1 MQIDTATDFGARVA
15 RRLDEEIVI
24 WLTTVD
30 SHGTPQPRPVWFL
43 WDGEAF
49 FIYSMPGAHKV
60 DHIRRGSRVALNLNT
75 NKTGGDVVVITGDA
89 VTDPL
94 APPADQ
100 NEGYVAKYA
109 EHMAAIGYTPE
120 SFAAAYSVPIRVTP
134 TDLRGS

>member
-1 MQIDTATDFGARVA
+1 MQIDTTTEFGARVA

-30 SHGTPQPRPVWFL
+30 SQGTPQPRPVWFL
-43 WDGEAF
+43 WDGES
-49 FIYSMPGAHKV
+49 ILTYSRPGTHKI
-60 DHIRRGSRVALNLNT
+60 DHIKRGGRVALNLNT

-89 VTDPL
+89 FTDPH

-100 NEGYVAKYA
+100 NEAYVAKYA
-109 EHMAAIGYTPE
+109 KHMKAIGYTPE

>member
-30 SHGTPQPRPVWFL
+30 SHSTPQPRPVWFL

-49 FIYSMPGAHKV
+49 LIYSMPDTHKV
-60 DHIRRGSRVALNLNT
+60 DHIHRGSRVALNLNT
-75 NKTGGDVVVITGDA
+75 DETGGDVVVITGDA
-89 VTDPL
+89 FADPH

-100 NEGYVAKYA
+100 NEAYVAKYA
-109 EHMAAIGYTPE
+109 KHIKNIGYTPE

-134 TDLRGS
+134 IDLRGS

>member
-43 WDGEAF
+43 WDGETF
-49 FIYSMPGAHKV
+49 LIYSMPDTHKV
-60 DHIRRGSRVALNLNT
+60 DHIHRVSRVALNLNS
-75 NKTGGDVVVITGDA
+75 NETGGDVVVITGDA
-89 VTDPL
+89 IADRQ

-109 EHMAAIGYTPE
+109 ERMKNIGYTPE